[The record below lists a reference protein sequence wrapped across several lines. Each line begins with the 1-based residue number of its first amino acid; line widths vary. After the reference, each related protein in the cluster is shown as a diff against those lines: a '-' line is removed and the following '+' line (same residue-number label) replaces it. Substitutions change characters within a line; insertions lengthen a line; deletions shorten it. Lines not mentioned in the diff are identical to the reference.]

1 MYIDY
6 MLFAVIALAT
16 GAVILLRILS
26 SNMRYQ
32 EKGFLRLIILAVC
45 HNVIDLFWGLTYFDR
60 LGMGALG
67 LQISTSLYF
76 CSNALLAFAW
86 FSYLYR
92 LLHRDRPEKWVLI
105 LSRVPLIMV
114 VLMVIANLWTGRCSP
129 SAKRWI
135 PMPGEAGIPLSGS
148 AQRDT

>member
-45 HNVIDLFWGLTYFDR
+45 HNVIDLFWD
-60 LGMGALG
+60 
-67 LQISTSLYF
+67 
-76 CSNALLAFAW
+76 
-86 FSYLYR
+86 
-92 LLHRDRPEKWVLI
+92 
-105 LSRVPLIMV
+105 
-114 VLMVIANLWTGRCSP
+114 
-129 SAKRWI
+129 
-135 PMPGEAGIPLSGS
+135 
-148 AQRDT
+148 